1 MAAMSAGSDQ
11 RAGLRELHQR
21 QIVDV
26 LRERGGASRGEI
38 ARRTGLSRAAISAH
52 VGDLKSR
59 GLIVEETL
67 DRRCDRQPG
76 RGRPP
81 ARLQL
86 APSSGAV
93 LAIVFEHESLHVALT
108 DLSFAPLGERLIEL
122 AIHTPTDE
130 DIVPPHEAI
139 ARAAALAGALL
150 AEAAVAP
157 ERVLGAGL
165 VLPAPIDQRSGTVAS
180 QTILQPWKD
189 LRPADELARQLG
201 VHVELD
207 NDANAGALGELFF
220 GSGRGVSDFIY
231 VKHSPAVGAALVLDG
246 RLYRGTSGIAG
257 ELGHIQ
263 VNPDGALCR
272 CGKRGCLGPTVST
285 DAMIA
290 VLRSTHGDR
299 VTALRIQELLGG
311 GDLVASRVVADAGR
325 TLGEV
330 LAGFCSLLNPAAII
344 VQGVLS
350 ADGGPLLTGVREAID
365 RHAMPEAAE
374 AVSVKAGTLGDRAE
388 LLGAAALV
396 VAGTAALSSD
406 RLLALAAG

>member
-1 MAAMSAGSDQ
+1 MATMA
-11 RAGLRELHQR
+11 RASERRTGLRELHLR

-26 LRERGGASRGEI
+26 IRERGGASRGEI

-52 VGDLKSR
+52 VGDLKAR
-59 GLIVEETL
+59 GLIVEEPVESRE
-67 DRRCDRQPG
+67 DRRQA

-93 LAIVFEHESLHVALT
+93 LAIVFDHESLRVALS
-108 DLSFAPLGERLIEL
+108 DLSLAPLGERSLEL
-122 AIHTPTDE
+122 AIYAQTDE
-130 DIVPPHEAI
+130 NAVAPQ
-139 ARAAALAGALL
+139 RALASAAELASTLL
-150 AEAAVAP
+150 AEAGV
-157 ERVLGAGL
+157 ERSRVLGAGL
-165 VLPAPIDQRSGTVAS
+165 VLPAPIDQRAGTVAS
-180 QTILQPWKD
+180 QTILHLWKD
-189 LRPADELARQLG
+189 LKPAAELSRVLG

-207 NDANAGALGELFF
+207 NDANAGALGELSF
-220 GSGRGVSDFIY
+220 GAGRELSDFIY

-246 RLYRGTSGIAG
+246 RLYRGASGIAG

-263 VNPDGALCR
+263 VNPDGEICH

-299 VTALRIQELLGG
+299 VTALEIRELLAR

-330 LAGFCSLLNPAAII
+330 LAGFCSLLNPTAVI
-344 VQGVLS
+344 VQGTLS
-350 ADGGPLLTGVREAID
+350 ADRGPLLAGVREAID
-365 RHAMPEAAE
+365 RYAMPEAAE
-374 AVSVKAGTLGDRAE
+374 IVSVKAGALGERAE

-396 VAGTAALSSD
+396 VGNTARLPSD
-406 RLLALAAG
+406 RLLALASS